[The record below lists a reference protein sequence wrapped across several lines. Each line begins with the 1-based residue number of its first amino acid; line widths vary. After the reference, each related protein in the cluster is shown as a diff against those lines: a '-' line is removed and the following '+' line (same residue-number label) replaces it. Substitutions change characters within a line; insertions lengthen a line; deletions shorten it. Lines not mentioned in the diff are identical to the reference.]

1 MNAADIKQKLA
12 SPQGRAA
19 RLAADSRPQSEKI
32 HELYLAALAREPG
45 MDELLV
51 AEAFVNGSGASR
63 QAWED
68 LVWAIVN
75 TKEFLFNH

>member
-1 MNAADIKQKLA
+1 
-12 SPQGRAA
+12 
-19 RLAADSRPQSEKI
+19 
-32 HELYLAALAREPG
+32 
-45 MDELLV
+45 V